1 MPENNSKSV
10 EIALTSGVT
19 VERIMP
25 KMYTGRVVDPGPAT
39 KNEVMKSSMEIANAS
54 RAPATI
60 AGESNGKVIR
70 RKI

>member
-1 MPENNSKSV
+1 MPENNSNSV

-25 KMYTGRVVDPGPAT
+25 KMYTGRVVEPGPAT
-39 KNEVMKSSMEIANAS
+39 KNEVMKSSMEIAKAKS
-54 RAPATI
+54 APATI
-60 AGESNGKVIR
+60 AGDSSGNVIR